1 MTTPRRL
8 LTPKRIVVALR
19 SHSEADTALNAA
31 AILAQ
36 ALQAELCGLFVEQ
49 ESVLQSSGLPFAQVV
64 GIRRGAQVSRE
75 NMLAAF
81 EHDALACRRLLS
93 SRAKRARVT
102 WRFDRVRGESYEIFF
117 NESKERAAEC
127 EDILLLQESYGGGS
141 VREII
146 TRAREAA
153 ERFGGMILL
162 GPWRRRQVGPVA
174 AVVENI
180 GTESGMGAD
189 DAEGRILDLAIRI
202 AREQGSR
209 LLVFVVGETHAE
221 VDEALRRAQT
231 RLPAGESLEGY
242 TFLSDAVGEVCHG
255 LAVSEPSFVL
265 LDVEGVLFR
274 DDARAERLLRSA
286 RSPVA
291 LLKSRLDG
299 VN

>member
-1 MTTPRRL
+1 MTMPRRS

-19 SHSEADTALNAA
+19 SHSEADIAVNAA
-31 AILAQ
+31 TILAQ
-36 ALQAELCGLFVEQ
+36 ALRAELCGLFVEQ

-64 GIRRGAQVSRE
+64 GMRRGAQVSRE

-81 EHDALACRRLLS
+81 EQDALACRRLLS
-93 SRAKRARVT
+93 SRAERARVA

-117 NESKERAAEC
+117 NEPKERAAER

-146 TRAREAA
+146 AHARGAA

-162 GPWRRRQVGPVA
+162 GPWRRRHAGPVV
-174 AVVENI
+174 AVIENI
-180 GTESGMGAD
+180 GTEGGMDAGDAD
-189 DAEGRILDLAIRI
+189 ERILDLAIRI
-202 AREQGSR
+202 AHEQGSR

-221 VDEALRRAQT
+221 AEEALRQAQA
-231 RLPAGESLEGY
+231 RLPGGESLEGY
-242 TFLSDAVGEVCHG
+242 AFLSDAVGEVCHG

-291 LLKSRLDG
+291 LLKSRD
-299 VN
+299 